1 MLMCPKFRE
10 SDALVESVLRD
21 FVQECGR
28 STPIFV
34 GKRLAHSP
42 LGLILG
48 LDTGDPNDTNKTRKQ
63 DQSASRMHALL
74 SPARRGRGVSEV
86 ESGEGRDTYTSSTA
100 FRRTRHRAHG
110 DRIARRTHT
119 WTATN

>member
-48 LDTGDPNDTNKTRKQ
+48 LDTGDPNDTIRRANRIKARVGCTRC
-63 DQSASRMHALL
+63 SA
-74 SPARRGRGVSEV
+74 P
-86 ESGEGRDTYTSSTA
+86 
-100 FRRTRHRAHG
+100 HG
-110 DRIARRTHT
+110 AG
-119 WTATN
+119 AA